1 VSIQQFRQFSKAQDG
16 LVKVA
21 KGSDV
26 SAGDEHFTPKWLF
39 DALGVVFD
47 LDVSAPLDL
56 QTHVPSR
63 NKYTVVDDGLIQ
75 PWFGNVWC
83 NPPYSQPTPW
93 VEKFIYHRCGIA
105 LLPMTRGKWWFKLWN
120 EADAIMPVAHN
131 LKFEL
136 PDGKTKPITFNPVLF
151 AFGASN
157 VEALHKSELFK
168 VR

>member
-1 VSIQQFRQFSKAQDG
+1 M
-16 LVKVA
+16 A
-21 KGSDV
+21 KGSDI
-26 SAGDEHFTPKWLF
+26 SAGDEHFTPKWIF
-39 DALGVVFD
+39 DALNVQFT
-47 LDVSAPLDL
+47 LDVSSPLNIN
-56 QTHVPSR
+56 THVPAL
-63 NKYTVVDDGLIQ
+63 NKYTILDNGLEQ

-93 VEKFIYHRCGIA
+93 VEKFIYHRFGIA

-136 PDGKTKPITFNPVLF
+136 PDGKSKPITFNPVLF
-151 AFGASN
+151 AFGAEN
-157 VEALHKSELFK
+157 VAALKNSGLHK

>member
-1 VSIQQFRQFSKAQDG
+1 MSGQQFRQSLRARDG
-16 LVKVA
+16 LVKMA
-21 KGSDV
+21 KGSDI
-26 SAGDEHFTPKWLF
+26 SAGDEHFTRKWLF
-39 DALGVVFD
+39 DAIGIEFD
-47 LDVSAPLDL
+47 LDVSAPV
-56 QTHVPSR
+56 QFKTHVPAKD
-63 NKYTVVDDGLIQ
+63 KYTILDNGLKQ
-75 PWFGNVWC
+75 PWHGNVWC

-93 VEKFIYHRCGIA
+93 VEKFIDHRHGIA

-151 AFGASN
+151 AFGDSN
-157 VEALHKSELFK
+157 IEALHKSRLFK

>member
-1 VSIQQFRQFSKAQDG
+1 MSLQLFQQSLRELDG
-16 LVKVA
+16 VVKMA
-21 KGSDV
+21 KGSDI

-39 DALGVVFD
+39 DAIGIEFD
-47 LDVSAPLDL
+47 LDVSAPVELK
-56 QTHVPSR
+56 TYVPAKD
-63 NKYTVVDDGLIQ
+63 KYTILDNGLEQ
-75 PWFGNVWC
+75 PWYGNVWC

-93 VEKFIYHRCGIA
+93 VEKFIDHRHGIA

-151 AFGASN
+151 AFGAFN
-157 VEALHKSELFK
+157 VQALEKSRLYK

>member
-1 VSIQQFRQFSKAQDG
+1 M
-16 LVKVA
+16 A

-47 LDVSAPLDL
+47 LDVSAPIDL
-56 QTHVPSR
+56 QTNVAAQ
-63 NKYTVVDDGLIQ
+63 NKYTSLDDGLVQ

-83 NPPYSQPTPW
+83 NPPYSKPTPW
-93 VEKFIYHRCGIA
+93 VKKFIDHRCGIA
-105 LLPMTRGKWWFKLWN
+105 LLPMTRGKWWFNLWN

-131 LKFEL
+131 LQFEL
-136 PDGKTKPITFNPVLF
+136 PNGKTKAITFNPVLF
-151 AFGASN
+151 AFGALNVAALKQSN
-157 VEALHKSELFK
+157 LHK